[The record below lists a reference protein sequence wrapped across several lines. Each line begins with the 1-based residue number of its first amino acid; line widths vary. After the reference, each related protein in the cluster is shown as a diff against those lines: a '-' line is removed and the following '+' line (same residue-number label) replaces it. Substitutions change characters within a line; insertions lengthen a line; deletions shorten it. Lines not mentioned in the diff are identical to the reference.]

1 MKNRLIIFL
10 TGVMMLSACSEVLD
24 VTPVDRITDNDVWND
39 ENLVRL
45 YMNGAYAAAFQQ
57 GLYRTTQI
65 GHGTDELQSS
75 KGNVTYYLIARGELT
90 PDNVSDLPAYMNNW
104 KNAYGTI
111 RDVNIFL
118 EKIEQSPIDN
128 ATKEQMI
135 AEMRFIRAFLHAQ
148 LIWRYGGVPIIDYVF
163 DLEDDSQVGRDSYD
177 ACVTFIVDELDEV
190 MGVLPAQQPE
200 GNLGLVS
207 GDAARALKA
216 RVLLYAAS
224 PLHNP
229 TNDPAKWQAASD
241 AAEALL
247 DAGYSL
253 NGDYRG
259 TFLAH
264 NSEIIFAR
272 YFTQANSYELHFQV
286 GRNGDN
292 GWGSDAP
299 TQNLVDA
306 FEMNNG
312 EAPFNDD
319 GTVNVASGYDPENPY
334 ADRDPRLYATI
345 LHDGAVWMG
354 RETETFTGGLDSRE
368 GPIAAWNG
376 SMTGYYLKK
385 FVPENIPPSG
395 STLLPTSPW
404 IMFRYAEVLLNYAE
418 AQYMLNNEEV
428 AREYLNMVRSR
439 PGVNMPDVTESGDEL
454 LKRIQRERQI
464 ELVFEGHR
472 YFDVRR
478 WMIAPQTE
486 TKDIMGITIE
496 KQEDDSKTYTYK
508 ELIPRTWDDRLY
520 FLPIPRGEI
529 DRSRNSLDQNEGYN

>member
-75 KGNVTYYLIARGELT
+75 KGNVTYYLITRGELT

>member
-200 GNLGLVS
+200 ENLGLVS